1 MNKSYNDDHSVVPT
15 WKKLLIDKV
24 EASKMLSLSVSTLD
38 RMVRQNQIPVKRVGN
53 RVLFSVKELQ
63 HWVEGGA
70 K

>member
-1 MNKSYNDDHSVVPT
+1 MNKSYNDDHSVGPT